1 MASKDGKIPT
11 AHSHSATVDNDN
23 DYDNE
28 IKEDELTTKSKP
40 EQNRLM
46 GATIRINKGKCKG
59 LEGVITE
66 RHKLRTVQ
74 LDVLPTQR
82 IPIDLVEVLEYA
94 EDYSEDEAEG
104 DDEDMKYMKYTSA
117 VVRVLAPHPSAGK
130 IGVLENIFI
139 KYWYITDNPS
149 IYTAFPENKFD
160 IVKYAIGDSVATD
173 INESNNTIE
182 KRGGTSQQPES
193 YIQPTSAT
201 AEQDADIMSSHF
213 GDVIATSN
221 NITEN
226 ITMTKDDTSR
236 QVELDAQQQ
245 TVAPRHRQAKEKAVI
260 NILMGSNGLSLVE
273 ESFTLPKTKRK
284 SFEDRI
290 AALKAYKKRHGHLN
304 VSQKEDRSLHS
315 FCARMRTAKHYPE
328 KTSNRLKNDR
338 ISALD
343 AIGFNWMPSEQRLE
357 AIEANKNA
365 ARHGNGNVR
374 AKRKKSPPP
383 SQQPPKKSLK
393 RSMSTEQ
400 QRSIAEKLRREARQ
414 RTPVTVA
421 QVEMNEKQRNES
433 KRLLTCFLSGM
444 DDDGV
449 DDNSVAEEIHDYETT
464 AVCMDRFQH
473 NPNNYSAPYHYTP
486 YHYSAPPLQKKSRK
500 NS

>member
-11 AHSHSATVDNDN
+11 THSHNDN
-23 DYDNE
+23 DNE
-28 IKEDELTTKSKP
+28 IKEDELTIKSKP
-40 EQNRLM
+40 LQNRLM

-66 RHKLRTVQ
+66 RHKVRTVQ

-82 IPIDLVEVLEYA
+82 IPIDHVEVLEYA

-104 DDEDMKYMKYTSA
+104 DDEDMKYIKYKSA

-139 KYWYITDNPS
+139 KDWYITDNPS

-173 INESNNTIE
+173 INESNNNIE
-182 KRGGTSQQPES
+182 KRGSTSQQPES
-193 YIQPTSAT
+193 YIQPTSV

-226 ITMTKDDTSR
+226 NTMKKDDTSR

-273 ESFTLPKTKRK
+273 ENVTLSKTKRI

-304 VSQKEDRSLHS
+304 VSQKKDRSLHS
-315 FCARMRTAKHYPE
+315 FCARMRTAK
-328 KTSNRLKNDR
+328 SNLKNDR

-365 ARHGNGNVR
+365 ARHGGNVR

-383 SQQPPKKSLK
+383 SQQPPKASLK

-400 QRSIAEKLRREARQ
+400 QRSIAEQLRREARQ
-414 RTPVTVA
+414 RTPITVA

-464 AVCMDRFQH
+464 AVYMDRFQH

-486 YHYSAPPLQKKSRK
+486 YHYSAPPLQKKYRK